1 MPKIFSKPHAICD
14 NNRDFETVPSIHLHL
29 YDATAVYNDNGT
41 NKTFRLLPRKEQK
54 LCTFCSSQNI
64 NGFTGNGWESTGS
77 DFRCQHYHCSIHQQ
91 LMQPT
96 DHSITVYLQLTN
108 VHTNQIFCSNANSQ
122 HINISCHQSP
132 MLSTLATGTKLT
144 EYGHR
149 NQRRYHYK
157 SVDE

>member
-1 MPKIFSKPHAICD
+1 MPFVTITEILRLFLLHICISMMLLQCTMTMGPTRPSD
-14 NNRDFETVPSIHLHL
+14 YYQERSRNCVHFAQATQEQNR
-29 YDATAVYNDNGT
+29 
-41 NKTFRLLPRKEQK
+41 
-54 LCTFCSSQNI
+54 

-77 DFRCQHYHCSIHQQ
+77 DFRCQHYHCSVHQQ